1 VTVIVT
7 LVASLTVLM
16 LGIRREKKRKTHMT
30 VRPALLVAVLEASVA
45 MTLDPGRA
53 HDSRSL
59 VGAPPRQRAL
69 VMPIAAA

>member
-1 VTVIVT
+1 MTVIVRV
-7 LVASLTVLM
+7 VAPVTVLV
-16 LGIRREKKRKTHMT
+16 LGMRRETKRKKHMT